1 MSAARISVVMS
12 VRDGA
17 SFLADAIDSVLG
29 QTRPPDEVIVV
40 DDGSNDATPAILARY
55 AGRLR
60 VERRPPIG
68 YAAALNHGL
77 SRASGDL
84 VAFQDADDLW
94 MPRKLELQLAALGER
109 SDVDAVGGHVE
120 QFLTIGAAT
129 SGRRF
134 TFDPGP
140 LPGVTLPCLLLRR
153 SLVEQSGPLDEA
165 FGTAAALDWIARISG
180 STEVLVLAEVVL
192 RRRIHGENV
201 SVTAREHRDR
211 ALLRV
216 LRHHRRRNRP
226 NAPR

>member
-1 MSAARISVVMS
+1 MNAARISVIMS

-17 SFLADAIDSVLG
+17 SFLADAIDSLLL

-40 DDGSNDATPAILARY
+40 DDGSSDATPAILARY
-55 AGRLR
+55 AGRLH

-68 YAAALNHGL
+68 CAAALNHGL

-84 VAFQDADDLW
+84 VAFHDADDLW
-94 MPRKLELQLAALGER
+94 MPCKLELQLAALGER
-109 SDVDAVGGHVE
+109 PDVDAVGGHVE

-129 SGRRF
+129 RRF

-153 SLVEQSGPLDEA
+153 SLVEQVGPLDEA
-165 FGTAAALDWIARISG
+165 FGTAAALDWIARLSQ
-180 STEVLVLAEVVL
+180 STEVLMLGEIVL

-201 SVTAREHRDR
+201 SVTAREQRDR